1 MAKQPVV
8 CFQDSLLVLA
18 TLGLFISEKVFNFC
32 LGSGSWKGFSLSSIR
47 SSWKF
52 LYAVFPR
59 ALAVRRSFAMSEGAT
74 VPVERL
80 ISSVGSPLNGLI
92 HSVSIKSTKDCT
104 ASSTFPIRGDSKSCW
119 LTPGCLI
126 SFSSLSCVRQVLLYS
141 AVNANKG
148 KSYHGHLPRVTS
160 HGKELQAGL

>member
-8 CFQDSLLVLA
+8 CFKDSLVVLA

-32 LGSGSWKGFSLSSIR
+32 LGSGSWKGFLLSSIR

-52 LYAVFPR
+52 LYAVSPR

-74 VPVERL
+74 VLVERL
-80 ISSVGSPLNGLI
+80 ISSVGGLI
-92 HSVSIKSTKDCT
+92 S
-104 ASSTFPIRGDSKSCW
+104 G
-119 LTPGCLI
+119 
-126 SFSSLSCVRQVLLYS
+126 SSLSCFRQVLLYF

-148 KSYHGHLPRVTS
+148 ESYHGHLPRVTS
-160 HGKELQAGL
+160 HGKEHQAGL

>member
-1 MAKQPVV
+1 MAKQSVV

-18 TLGLFISEKVFNFC
+18 TLGLFISEVFSFC
-32 LGSGSWKGFSLSSIR
+32 LGSVSWKGFLLSSIR

-52 LYAVFPR
+52 LYAVSPR

-74 VPVERL
+74 VLAERL
-80 ISSVGSPLNGLI
+80 ISSVDSPLNGLI
-92 HSVSIKSTKDCT
+92 HSVSIKSTRDCT
-104 ASSTFPIRGDSKSCW
+104 ASSTFLLQDDSKSW
-119 LTPGCLI
+119 WVTPGGLI
-126 SFSSLSCVRQVLLYS
+126 SGSSLSCFRQVLLYF

-148 KSYHGHLPRVTS
+148 ESYHGHLPRVTS